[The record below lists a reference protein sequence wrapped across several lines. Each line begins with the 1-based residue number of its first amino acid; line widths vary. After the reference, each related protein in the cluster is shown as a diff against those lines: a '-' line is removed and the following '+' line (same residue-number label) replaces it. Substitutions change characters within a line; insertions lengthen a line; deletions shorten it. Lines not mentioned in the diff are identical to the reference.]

1 MFGFDDLAGSLY
13 DAADEHYDK
22 AGKFYD
28 DFNNTYTGDEYGN
41 IGIDTDRFNYLIP
54 EHIKK
59 DLARGIFR
67 SPHSKDT
74 AVTTAP
80 IPADLGPNIG
90 FMGEGDIASDEIN
103 ALIEAAKGA
112 RARSGP
118 EDRGALGRQ
127 YRDEKAAAQARAD
140 QAIDKKMNAD
150 AAAVAEPTAEQ
161 MFKAGMDDFLAG
173 IRGTGPNVPKA
184 RSLEDYKKEFADATG
199 LDISGDVD
207 KSQALMAFGLAL
219 MQNKAK
225 GKGIGGMLDAL
236 GAAGTAAMPALS
248 EARKEARANAAAAG
262 KYALEMRSA
271 DQAKREA
278 AAEKSLQR
286 QAFYVLPRG
295 KSTADH
301 VANIIEGTG
310 RREYLNAYELNAAI
324 TNPDFSN
331 QYDIIPVS
339 QYDAVVAEAM
349 KTPEAQETHQGK
361 PRQLVLYKDT
371 DAELTLDVYDP
382 VGSAA
387 KQGVKAFAAN
397 TDAAYDRIADQ
408 LEDLDRADEE
418 WARIMSEI
426 DQRGVNVFTQ
436 SSDAVESLFEAFGVN
451 FREGETPTARMR
463 NFLNRMKAQNAPEI
477 LGEAGKTI
485 SDADR
490 ERVAEIVGEV
500 SLLTSQ
506 DDLMARMNE
515 VHNFIVNRARTN
527 VTRALR
533 EVDRY
538 SLSGGFSQY
547 VDTRDGL
554 DEDAMERLRS
564 YDQKYGYGA
573 KR

>member
-1 MFGFDDLAGSLY
+1 
-13 DAADEHYDK
+13 
-22 AGKFYD
+22 
-28 DFNNTYTGDEYGN
+28 
-41 IGIDTDRFNYLIP
+41 
-54 EHIKK
+54 
-59 DLARGIFR
+59 
-67 SPHSKDT
+67 
-74 AVTTAP
+74 
-80 IPADLGPNIG
+80 
-90 FMGEGDIASDEIN
+90 
-103 ALIEAAKGA
+103 
-112 RARSGP
+112 
-118 EDRGALGRQ
+118 
-127 YRDEKAAAQARAD
+127 
-140 QAIDKKMNAD
+140 
-150 AAAVAEPTAEQ
+150 
-161 MFKAGMDDFLAG
+161 
-173 IRGTGPNVPKA
+173 
-184 RSLEDYKKEFADATG
+184 
-199 LDISGDVD
+199 
-207 KSQALMAFGLAL
+207 

-236 GAAGTAAMPALS
+236 GSAGTAAMPALS

-262 KYALEMRSA
+262 KYALEIRSA

-295 KSTADH
+295 KSTAEH
-301 VANIIEGTG
+301 VANIVEGTG
-310 RREYLNAYELNAAI
+310 RREYLNSYELNAAV
-324 TNPDFSN
+324 TSSDFSN
-331 QYDIIPVS
+331 KYDIIPAS

-436 SSDAVESLFEAFGVN
+436 SADAVESLFEAFGVN
-451 FREGETPTARMR
+451 FREGETPTARMK
-463 NFLNRMKAQNAPEI
+463 NFLTRMQAQNAPEI

-485 SDADR
+485 SDNDR
-490 ERVAEIVGEV
+490 ARVAQIVGDV

-506 DDLMARMNE
+506 DDLMAKMNE
-515 VHNFIVNRARTN
+515 VHNYIVSRARTN